1 MKNVLNF
8 ASRIDRAR
16 GIMLR
21 LCLLCLVLAGG
32 NKSLQAKNEGKKV
45 EKTYAQ
51 NSLQQKE
58 LLLRGLVTDKDGL
71 PLPGVAVSIK
81 GTTQGTTTDANG
93 EYYIMVK
100 NVEKPTLVFS
110 FVGMETQEIPYER
123 GKHRINVTMQESQQL
138 IEEVVVTGYQA
149 MSRRELASAIT
160 TVKASDVIV
169 PEAMSIDQMLQACDC
184 YLKF

>member
-58 LLLRGLVTDKDGL
+58 LLLRGLVVL
-71 PLPGVAVSIK
+71 APSAFY
-81 GTTQGTTTDANG
+81 N
-93 EYYIMVK
+93 
-100 NVEKPTLVFS
+100 
-110 FVGMETQEIPYER
+110 IPR
-123 GKHRINVTMQESQQL
+123 LHSTKHFP
-138 IEEVVVTGYQA
+138 
-149 MSRRELASAIT
+149 REDLR
-160 TVKASDVIV
+160 
-169 PEAMSIDQMLQACDC
+169 P
-184 YLKF
+184 